1 VPTLISGRELKLAEI
16 GLNLLI
22 LLAKVSENVKLLR
35 LRALTTMTI
44 KRDSDGSQEKKDL
57 IVIEHTTSTQILYL
71 PTLLIKTQPEPPPTA
86 PLVHQ

>member
-35 LRALTTMTI
+35 LRALRTMTI
-44 KRDSDGSQEKKDL
+44 KKALEARREKTCLEKK
-57 IVIEHTTSTQILYL
+57 
-71 PTLLIKTQPEPPPTA
+71 
-86 PLVHQ
+86 